1 VSEHPQKP
9 LAAGL
14 VRYGPVWVRRVFT
27 FAEGVWGPPP
37 PYRPPTPDTQA
48 ALTDACARLD
58 AALASAAHTS
68 RMAHTCRACGRCCRF
83 TEGGIVLFASALEMA
98 GLVAAA
104 GPPRADTFI
113 SGGPVN
119 SAWRCP
125 YQEGDLCTA
134 RAARPLGCRTHFCD
148 PDAGQEG
155 RALHADAL
163 DEIRRIARRH
173 DYPWWYGPARVCLA
187 AWC

>member
-1 VSEHPQKP
+1 MSRTGDETGAAAPRNAQGDE

-14 VRYGPVWVRRVFT
+14 VRRVST

-37 PYRPPTPDTQA
+37 PYRPPTPDTRA
-48 ALTDACARLD
+48 ALAGVYARLD
-58 AALASAAHTS
+58 AALASAGA
-68 RMAHTCRACGRCCRF
+68 TCQACGRCCRF

-104 GPPRADTFI
+104 GMPRAVTFV

-148 PDAGQEG
+148 TDAGQEG

-163 DEIRRIARRH
+163 DDIRRIARRH
-173 DYPWWYGPARVCLA
+173 NYPPWYGPARICLA

>member
-1 VSEHPQKP
+1 MSRTGDEAGAAAPRNAR
-9 LAAGL
+9 LADGL
-14 VRYGPVWVRRVFT
+14 ARRAST
-27 FAEGVWGPPP
+27 FADGVWGPPP
-37 PYRPPTPDTQA
+37 PYQPPTPEQQA
-48 ALTDACARLD
+48 ALAGVYARLD
-58 AALASAAHTS
+58 AALASAAD
-68 RMAHTCRACGRCCRF
+68 TCRACGRCCRF

-104 GPPRADTFI
+104 GLPRGVTFV

-119 SAWRCP
+119 SAWCCP
-125 YQEGDLCTA
+125 YQEGDRCSA
-134 RAARPLGCRTHFCD
+134 RAARTLGCRTHFCD

-163 DEIRRIARRH
+163 DEVRRIARRH